1 MKAASS
7 LNKFLLGGLVGLPV
21 LISLLAL
28 NRKLKAAENLAKFG
42 LAAHQAVSPQSGR
55 TVLHLGLLAE
65 VLRGQGRFAEAE
77 ATVREAIDLLPPTSA
92 GQQSSADGA
101 SGEEAIQAGQIY
113 ELYGSILRDQNRY
126 SEALK
131 AGKKGCEM
139 LEALKDLPGKQVAVS
154 EALATSYYEL
164 ARTLNFTGQPEDA
177 ITLLHL
183 ALDLRGEKLGEV
195 EEAKSEGRGDRHKAS
210 VLAELSRA
218 YLMSGEFKE
227 AECAADQAKTKLVVS
242 EQPEDQLARARVVL
256 AMADV
261 LRQSPDKSAEER
273 SQIQTLRAEALA
285 IRKKWLSSKDPE
297 LLDIGGG

>member
-1 MKAASS
+1 MNAVSS
-7 LNKFLLGGLVGLPV
+7 FNRFLLGGLFGLPV

-42 LAAHQAVSPQSGR
+42 LAAHQAVSPQSSK

-65 VLRGQGRFAEAE
+65 VLRGQSRFAEAE
-77 ATVREAIDLLPPTSA
+77 GTVREAIDLLQPT
-92 GQQSSADGA
+92 A

-113 ELYGSILRDQNRY
+113 ELYGSILRDQTRY

-139 LEALKDLPGKQVAVS
+139 LEELKGMPGKETVVA
-154 EALATSYYEL
+154 EALSNSYYEL
-164 ARTLNFTGQPEDA
+164 SRTLNFTGQPEDA

-183 ALDLRGEKLGEV
+183 ALDLRGESV
-195 EEAKSEGRGDRHKAS
+195 DRHKAS
-210 VLAELSRA
+210 ILAELSRS

-227 AECAADQAKTKLVVS
+227 AECAVDQAMLNLSGT
-242 EQPEDQLARARVVL
+242 EQPEEQLARARVIL

-261 LRQSPDKSAEER
+261 LRQSPEKSAEER

-285 IRKKWLSSKDPE
+285 IRKKWLASKDPE